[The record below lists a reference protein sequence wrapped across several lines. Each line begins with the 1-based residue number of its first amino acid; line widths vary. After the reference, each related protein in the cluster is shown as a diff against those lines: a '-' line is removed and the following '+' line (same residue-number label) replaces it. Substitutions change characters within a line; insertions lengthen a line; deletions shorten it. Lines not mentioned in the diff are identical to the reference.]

1 MAQDAATRPL
11 TEVEPA
17 LLEWLACPWG
27 WPTTGRDARPHR
39 VGSRS
44 REAFLGTLHLLCACA
59 VDLQL
64 TPAHKTLAWCL
75 RPDHVNAV
83 LHRCRQSRR
92 APPPPP
98 AVAAA
103 DAAPLPAVAAAAA
116 AAPPV
121 PDAGGPVISAGR
133 LYQFAQAA
141 FKAHT
146 WLRTVDP
153 CLSAQPTVRDA
164 ENILRTAMHQ
174 VLCVCVCVCVRAL
187 VCVVCARVCVR
198 ACVCMGACVSA
209 CGCVLHV
216 PRVLYSC
223 SHAARCVC
231 ARLVVSVQRRAQEGD
246 ETGQGSQ
253 ERATSRT
260 ELDAARAAGS
270 RRARAEDPGWSDGCV
285 PRCWPSS
292 PALGGPSLPAV
303 RMRARVRVRVCV
315 CVCVWVLFISC
326 SLRSR
331 SCVAQY
337 LAAGLSRVASA
348 PAHQQHPG
356 YGRGHQHVCD
366 RRHLV
371 GAWPRAFIL
380 FFSPLV
386 ALCAPACS

>member
-11 TEVEPA
+11 AEVEPA

-141 FKAHT
+141 FKVHT
-146 WLRTVDP
+146 WLRVVDP
-153 CLSAQPTVRDA
+153 CLSAQPAVRDA

-174 VLCVCVCVCVRAL
+174 VL
-187 VCVVCARVCVR
+187 
-198 ACVCMGACVSA
+198 
-209 CGCVLHV
+209 
-216 PRVLYSC
+216 
-223 SHAARCVC
+223 C

-303 RMRARVRVRVCV
+303 RMRARVRVRVRVCV
-315 CVCVWVLFISC
+315 CVCVCGCCSFLVHYVLVLAWRSTLLLGFHVLQVPLRTNSILAMDVDINTFVTDGIWLVRGRARSFF
-326 SLRSR
+326 SSRRSSHSVPLPVLSTFKRHPRVPRVPSTIRSR
-331 SCVAQY
+331 RSC
-337 LAAGLSRVASA
+337 
-348 PAHQQHPG
+348 
-356 YGRGHQHVCD
+356 RG
-366 RRHLV
+366 
-371 GAWPRAFIL
+371 G
-380 FFSPLV
+380 
-386 ALCAPACS
+386 